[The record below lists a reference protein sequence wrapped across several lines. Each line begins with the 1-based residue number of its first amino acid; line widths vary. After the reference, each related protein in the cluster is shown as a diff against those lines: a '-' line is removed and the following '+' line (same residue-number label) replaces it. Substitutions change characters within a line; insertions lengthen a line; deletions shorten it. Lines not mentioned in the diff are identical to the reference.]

1 MSIETQSQTQANVE
15 AMGLLPPHSIEA
27 EQSTLGALML
37 DNSKWDEI
45 CEIVEAAAF
54 YCFPHRRI
62 FTAMAEL
69 VHDDKPLDVVTI
81 SELLERDGH
90 LETIG
95 GLAYLVE
102 LARNTPSATNIVAYA
117 DIVRE
122 LQRRRQLAN
131 IGRDLSQQ
139 ALDGN
144 QLSKALIEATER
156 QLFKLAEERQSRTTG
171 IRPALS
177 SAIDAIDRAF
187 NAKDGITGTP
197 TGYKDLDALTGGW
210 QASDLIVIAGRP
222 SMGKTTLGM
231 NLVENAL
238 IATAGRAEL
247 ASAPVFVF
255 TLEMPEEQLMLRLIA
270 SMGRLDMS
278 KLRSGQLDDGGWEK
292 LAAATNRIL
301 GFEDRL
307 FIDDTSGIS
316 ATSLKSRAR
325 RMMRRHG
332 KPALILIDYLQL
344 LEEPGCE
351 NRNNEISVIS
361 RILKATAKDLNCPVI
376 ALAQLNRGLENR
388 PNKRPGLADL
398 RDSGAIEQDADVIGF
413 VYRDEV
419 YYPDNLENKGLADLI
434 IGKQRNGPIGTV
446 HLAFLGRLTRFE
458 SLEWK
463 HTGELERQLGQGG
476 EQ

>member
-1 MSIETQSQTQANVE
+1 MSIETQTQTLTSAE

-27 EQSTLGALML
+27 EQSTIGALML
-37 DNSKWDEI
+37 DNSKWDDI
-45 CEIVEAAAF
+45 CEIVDSDAF
-54 YCFPHRRI
+54 YYYPHRRI

-69 VHDDKPLDVVTI
+69 ARDDKPLDVVTI

-90 LETIG
+90 LESIG
-95 GLAYLVE
+95 GLAYLAE
-102 LARNTPSATNIVAYA
+102 LARNTPSATNVVAYA

-122 LQRRRQLAN
+122 YQRRRQLASM
-131 IGRDLSQQ
+131 GRDLSQR
-139 ALDGN
+139 ALDGG

-156 QLFKLAEERQSRTTG
+156 QLFELAEERQSQSTG
-171 IRPALS
+171 IRAALS
-177 SAIDAIDRAF
+177 SAIDSIDRAF

-197 TGYKDLDALTGGW
+197 TGYKDLDVLTGGW
-210 QASDLIVIAGRP
+210 QDSDLIVIAGRP

-231 NLVENAL
+231 NLVENA
-238 IATAGRAEL
+238 IITTAGRSEL
-247 ASAPVFVF
+247 ATAPVFVF
-255 TLEMPEEQLMLRLIA
+255 SLEMPQEQLMLRLMA

-278 KLRSGQLDDGGWEK
+278 KLRSGQLDGGGWEK
-292 LAAATNRIL
+292 LTAATNNIL

-307 FIDDTSGIS
+307 FIDDSSGIS

-332 KPALILIDYLQL
+332 KPVLILIDYLQL

-351 NRNNEISVIS
+351 NRNNEISAIS
-361 RILKATAKDLNCPVI
+361 RILKATAKELNCPVI

-419 YYPDNLENKGLADLI
+419 YNPDNPDNKGLAELI
-434 IGKQRNGPIGTV
+434 IGKQRNGPTGAV
-446 HLAFLGRLTRFE
+446 HLAFLGANTRFE

-463 HTGELERQLGQGG
+463 RHEGG
-476 EQ
+476 RA

>member
-1 MSIETQSQTQANVE
+1 MSIETQPQTQPNAE

-37 DNSKWDEI
+37 DNDKWDEI
-45 CEIVEAAAF
+45 CEIVSADSF
-54 YCFPHRRI
+54 YRVEHRRV
-62 FTAMAEL
+62 FTAMAAL
-69 VHDDKPLDVVTI
+69 VKADKPLDVVTI
-81 SELLERDGH
+81 SEHLERDGY
-90 LETIG
+90 LESIG
-95 GLAYLVE
+95 GLAYLAE

-117 DIVRE
+117 TIVRE
-122 LQRRRQLAN
+122 HQRRRQLAN
-131 IGRDLSQQ
+131 MGRDLSQQ
-139 ALDGN
+139 ALDGKE
-144 QLSKALIEATER
+144 LSKALIEAIER
-156 QLFKLAEERQSRTTG
+156 QLFALAEDPQSQVRG

-177 SAIDAIDRAF
+177 SAIDRIDRAF

-197 TGYKDLDALTGGW
+197 TGFKDLDALTGGW
-210 QASDLIVIAGRP
+210 QASDLIVLAGRP
-222 SMGKTTLGM
+222 AMGKTTLGM

-255 TLEMPEEQLMLRLIA
+255 TLEMPESQLMLRLIA

-278 KLRSGQLDDGGWEK
+278 KLRSGQLEGDEWET
-292 LAAATNRIL
+292 LTAATHRIL

-307 FIDDTSGIS
+307 FIDDSSGIS
-316 ATSLKSRAR
+316 ATALKSRAR

-351 NRNNEISVIS
+351 NRNNEISAIS
-361 RILKATAKDLNCPVI
+361 RILKSTAKDLDCPVI

-419 YYPDNLENKGLADLI
+419 YCPDNLENKGLAELI
-434 IGKQRNGPIGTV
+434 IGKQRNGPTGTV
-446 HLAFLGRLTRFE
+446 HLAFLGAQTCFE

-463 HTGELERQLGQGG
+463 QMQGG

>member
-1 MSIETQSQTQANVE
+1 MYSETQAPTPVNAE
-15 AMGLLPPHSIEA
+15 AVGLLPPHSIEA
-27 EQSTLGALML
+27 EQSTIGALML

-45 CEIVEAAAF
+45 RETVDADAF
-54 YCFPHRRI
+54 YGFAHRRI

-69 VHDDKPLDVVTI
+69 AHEDKPLDVVTL
-81 SELLERDGH
+81 SELLERDGQ
-90 LETIG
+90 LESIG
-95 GLAYLVE
+95 GLAYLAE
-102 LARNTPSATNIVAYA
+102 LARNTPSASNIVAYA
-117 DIVRE
+117 NIVRE
-122 LQRRRQLAN
+122 HQRRRQLAN
-131 IGRDLSQQ
+131 MGRDLSQQ
-139 ALDGN
+139 ALEGS
-144 QLSKALIEATER
+144 QRSKALIEATER
-156 QLFKLAEERQSRTTG
+156 QLFELAEDRRSQASG

-187 NAKDGITGTP
+187 NAEDGITGTP
-197 TGYKDLDALTGGW
+197 TGYRELDALTGGW

-222 SMGKTTLGM
+222 AMGKTTLGM

-238 IATAGRAEL
+238 MATAGRAAL

-278 KLRSGQLDDGGWEK
+278 RLRAGQLDDGGWEK
-292 LAAATNRIL
+292 LTAATNRIL

-307 FIDDTSGIS
+307 FIDDSSGIS
-316 ATSLKSRAR
+316 ATALKSRAR

-332 KPALILIDYLQL
+332 RPALILVDYLQL

-351 NRNNEISVIS
+351 NRNNEISAIS
-361 RILKATAKDLNCPVI
+361 RILKATAKDLGCPVI

-419 YYPDNLENKGLADLI
+419 YSPDNLENKGLGELI

-446 HLAFLGRLTRFE
+446 RLAFIGEQTRFE
-458 SLEWK
+458 TLAWK
-463 HTGELERQLGQGG
+463 HPGEFEGQPGQGG
-476 EQ
+476 ER